1 MSEFSGLVETD
12 TKTVNRFEDPAE
24 DTKKIHVF
32 LAWLEENGALFPK
45 LSWPRND
52 TKSGIRGVIALDD
65 IPTEDR
71 SMLQIPIH
79 LMMTPVGAL
88 NDPIYGEILKAHVYD
103 LLYGDF
109 LLAIYIMIELVRD
122 KDSFYYPYLSIL
134 PTPSCLSEWTEEELS
149 LLQVSRFPNL
159 FSVSFLFS
167 ISLGWKSLFASKK

>member
-1 MSEFSGLVETD
+1 MSEFVNDSSN
-12 TKTVNRFEDPAE
+12 TVTEDPE
-24 DTKKIHVF
+24 ELRRIRIF

-52 TKSGIRGVIALDD
+52 TKSGIRGVIANED

-79 LMMTPVGAL
+79 LMMTPVRAIK
-88 NDPIYGEILKAHVYD
+88 DSVYGEILKSRTQD

-109 LLAIYIMIELVRD
+109 LLAIYIMIELVRG
-122 KDSFYYPYLSIL
+122 KDSFFYPYLSIL

-149 LLQVSRFPNL
+149 LLQV
-159 FSVSFLFS
+159 
-167 ISLGWKSLFASKK
+167 